1 MLFSIDPATA
11 DLVFTF
17 AVSAALL
24 GASAL
29 SIWMMPWTDA
39 EIAATESAADRLLAA
54 SWKPARVRT
63 SR

>member
-1 MLFSIDPATA
+1 MLFSFDPATA

-17 AVSAALL
+17 AVTGALV

-29 SIWMMPWTDA
+29 AIWMMPWTDA
-39 EIAATESAADRLLAA
+39 EIAATEAAADRLLEA
-54 SWKPARVRT
+54 SWRPARIRA

>member
-1 MLFSIDPATA
+1 MLFSFDPATA
-11 DLVFTF
+11 DLFLTF
-17 AVSAALL
+17 AITGALV

-39 EIAATESAADRLLAA
+39 EIAATEAAADRLLEA
-54 SWKPARVRT
+54 SWRPARLRP

>member
-1 MLFSIDPATA
+1 MLFPVDPATA
-11 DLVFTF
+11 DLIFTF

-39 EIAATESAADRLLAA
+39 EIEATESAADRLLTA

-63 SR
+63 TR